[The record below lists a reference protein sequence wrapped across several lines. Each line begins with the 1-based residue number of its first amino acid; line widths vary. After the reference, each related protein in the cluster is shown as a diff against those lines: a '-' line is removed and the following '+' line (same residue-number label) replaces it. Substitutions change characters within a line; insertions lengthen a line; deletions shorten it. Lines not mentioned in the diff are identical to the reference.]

1 MAWEILAG
9 KMKATDL
16 TTGLPPARLSSAG
29 ARVKQKVSR
38 LIARTTETL
47 MPDMVSRRRERRDWE
62 RWVHSLTPELLSELP
77 ESALEVK
84 RRVFEANVTRVE
96 IETHAKCNRI
106 CSFCPNAIMDRRM
119 NNTLADAAMLDRVFD
134 ELGSI
139 DYQRQIC
146 VARYSE
152 PLTNK
157 PYLYERLAS
166 ARARAPRAVLAITTN
181 TDYLTAAVL
190 KQLRDVGLNT
200 MYMSLYLRDNEKWSL
215 ELARTYS
222 NRLAKKLG
230 VRILTQRETPVSV
243 QCTYKYADVEL
254 SSTCHNWDEY
264 GIDRAGLI
272 QIYSQQGRLGP
283 CRDPFQTFVIDYNG
297 TVTPCCCVRSD
308 LAQHSKF
315 LMGDLSAPDTSIFDV
330 YAGRLAAWRR
340 GVVSFGEKASPCSSC
355 RHRDIREDLAAPIAA
370 LLVGQLQKIGLDDRH
385 RSGSGTP
392 AHGNLSCG
400 T

>member
-62 RWVHSLTPELLSELP
+62 RWVHSLTPELLMELP
-77 ESALEVK
+77 EAAPEVK
-84 RRVFEANVTRVE
+84 RQVFQANVTRVE
-96 IETHAKCNRI
+96 IETHAKCNRV
-106 CSFCPNAIMDRRM
+106 CSFCPNVIMDRRM
-119 NNTLADAAMLDRVFD
+119 NNTVADAAMLDRVFD

-157 PYLYERLAS
+157 QYLYERLAA
-166 ARARAPRAVLAITTN
+166 ARVRAPRAVLAITTN
-181 TDYLTAAVL
+181 TDYLTATVL

-200 MYMSLYLRDNEKWSL
+200 MYMSLYLRDNERWSL

-243 QCTYKYADVEL
+243 QCTY
-254 SSTCHNWDEY
+254 EY
-264 GIDRAGLI
+264 GIDRGGLI

-308 LAQHSKF
+308 LAEHSKF
-315 LMGDLSAPDTSIFDV
+315 LMGDLSSGETSIFDV

-340 GVVSFGEKASPCSSC
+340 GGVSFGKKSSPCSSC
-355 RHRDIREDLAAPIAA
+355 RHRDIREDLVVPIATV
-370 LLVGQLQKIGLDDRH
+370 LENQLQRIGRPDFHQPSAPVSSPRW
-385 RSGSGTP
+385 
-392 AHGNLSCG
+392 
-400 T
+400 

>member
-1 MAWEILAG
+1 
-9 KMKATDL
+9 MKATGL
-16 TTGLPPARLSSAG
+16 TTPLPPVRRGKAG
-29 ARVKQKVSR
+29 VVYKVSR
-38 LIARTTETL
+38 LIARTTESL
-47 MPDMVSRRRERRDWE
+47 MPEMVSRRRERRDWE
-62 RWVHSLTPELLSELP
+62 RWVHSLTPELLMELP
-77 ESALEVK
+77 EAAAEVK
-84 RRVFEANVTRVE
+84 RQVFQANVTRVE
-96 IETHAKCNRI
+96 IETHAKCNRV
-106 CSFCPNAIMDRRM
+106 CSFCPNVIMDRRM
-119 NNTLADAAMLDRVFD
+119 NNTVADAAMLDRVFD

-157 PYLYERLAS
+157 QYLYERLAA
-166 ARARAPRAVLAITTN
+166 ARVRAPRAVLAITTN
-181 TDYLTAAVL
+181 TDYLTATVL

-200 MYMSLYLRDNEKWSL
+200 MYMSLYLRDNERWSL

-243 QCTYKYADVEL
+243 QCTYEYAGVEL

-264 GIDRAGLI
+264 GIDRGGLI

-308 LAQHSKF
+308 LAEHSKF
-315 LMGDLSAPDTSIFDV
+315 LMGDLSSGETSIFDV

-340 GVVSFGEKASPCSSC
+340 GVVSFGKKSSPCSSC
-355 RHRDIREDLAAPIAA
+355 RHRDIREDLAVPIATV
-370 LLVGQLQKIGLDDRH
+370 LENQLQRIGRPDFHQPSAPVSSPRW
-385 RSGSGTP
+385 
-392 AHGNLSCG
+392 
-400 T
+400 

>member
-1 MAWEILAG
+1 MQIAER
-9 KMKATDL
+9 D
-16 TTGLPPARLSSAG
+16 
-29 ARVKQKVSR
+29 RVVGRTKRVGGSVGNKVSR
-38 LIARTTETL
+38 LIARTTESL
-47 MPDMVSRRRERRDWE
+47 MPEMVSRRRERRDWE
-62 RWVHSLTPELLSELP
+62 RWVHSLTPELLMELP
-77 ESALEVK
+77 EAAAEVK
-84 RRVFEANVTRVE
+84 RQVFQANVTRVE
-96 IETHAKCNRI
+96 IETHAKCNRV
-106 CSFCPNAIMDRRM
+106 CSFCPNVIRDRRM
-119 NNTLADAAMLDRVFD
+119 NNTVADAAMLDRVFD

-157 PYLYERLAS
+157 QYLYERLAA

-200 MYMSLYLRDNEKWSL
+200 MYMSLYLRDNERWSL
-215 ELARTYS
+215 DLARAYS
-222 NRLAKKLG
+222 DRLAKKLA
-230 VRILTQRETPVSV
+230 VRIVTRRETPVSV
-243 QCTYKYADVEL
+243 QCTYEYAGIQL

-264 GIDRAGLI
+264 GIDRGGLI
-272 QIYSQQGRLGP
+272 QIYSEQGRLGP

-340 GVVSFGEKASPCSSC
+340 GVVSFGKQSSPCSSC
-355 RHRDIREDLAAPIAA
+355 RHRDIREELVTPIATV
-370 LLVGQLQKIGLDDRH
+370 LENQLQRIGRPDFHQPSAPVSSPRW
-385 RSGSGTP
+385 
-392 AHGNLSCG
+392 
-400 T
+400 